1 MKLWRIWAKA
11 LGEKASLDTQ
21 EADRV
26 AMIRTLIVGVNFIT
40 CFFIMA
46 NTIRHWQGRWVHPC
60 AHQGCINLKRTVAAL
75 MEVSFLPLPLVLPTV
90 AAGVARLSR
99 D

>member
-1 MKLWRIWAKA
+1 MKFWIIWAKA

-26 AMIRTLIVGVNFIT
+26 AIISTLIVGVNFIT

-46 NTIRHWQGRWVHPC
+46 NTIRHW
-60 AHQGCINLKRTVAAL
+60 
-75 MEVSFLPLPLVLPTV
+75 
-90 AAGVARLSR
+90 
-99 D
+99 